1 MLTSILTNRA
11 SIKSAVTKAD
21 SQINKIL
28 NAKS

>member
-1 MLTSILTNRA
+1 MCSSILTNRA
-11 SIKSAVTKAD
+11 SIKSATAKAD